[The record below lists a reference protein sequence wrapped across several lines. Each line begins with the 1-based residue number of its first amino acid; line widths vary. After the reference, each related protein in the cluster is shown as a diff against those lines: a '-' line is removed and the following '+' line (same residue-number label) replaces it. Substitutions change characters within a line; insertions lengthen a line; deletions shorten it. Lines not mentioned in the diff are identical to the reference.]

1 MFALGDFPI
10 REAVLYLAPMAGVS
24 DVPFRE
30 LCLEHGADLAVA
42 EMLGCDIGHWKSR
55 KNRDR
60 LRRSNGRSPEIVQ
73 IAGAD
78 PELMARAARANEATG
93 ADVIDI
99 NMGCPA
105 KKVLRRA
112 AGSALLRDPGQV
124 RRILQAVTGAVDVP
138 VTLKIRTGWSREH
151 RNGVDIARLAED
163 CGIQLLTVH
172 GRTRECR
179 FRGEAEYDTI
189 AAIREAVSIPVIAN
203 GDIDSPEKAA
213 RVLQHTGAAGLMIGR
228 SVQGQPWLFQ
238 RIRHYLD
245 HGSAGPEPEGRTA
258 AAVAIDHIRRVHE
271 FYGDR
276 KALLF
281 ARKHL
286 SWYAG
291 FLPGGGD
298 LKSAFNRLESITDQ
312 RTMLLEYHGSLPG
325 HNVAAATE
333 STACLKEKAA

>member
-1 MFALGDFPI
+1 MIELGTFQISEPALI
-10 REAVLYLAPMAGVS
+10 LAPMAGIS

-30 LCLEHGADLAVA
+30 LSLEHGADLAVA
-42 EMLGCDIGHWKSR
+42 EMLGCNVDRWHSH

-60 LRRSNGRSPEIVQ
+60 LRRSNGSGPEIVQ

-78 PELMARAARANEATG
+78 PAMMAEAARLNVATG

-105 KKVLRRA
+105 KKVLQRA
-112 AGSALLRDPGQV
+112 AGSALLKDPGQV
-124 RRILQAVTGAVDVP
+124 EAILRAVTGAVDVP
-138 VTLKIRTGWSREH
+138 VTLKIRTGWSRAN

-163 CGIQLLTVH
+163 CGIRMLSVH

-189 AAIREAVSIPVIAN
+189 AAIREAVRIPVIAN

-213 RVLQHTGAAGLMIGR
+213 YVLRHTGAAGLMLGR
-228 SVQGQPWLFQ
+228 AAQGRPWLFR
-238 RIRHYLD
+238 RIRQYLETGD
-245 HGSAGPEPEGRTA
+245 GGAEPDGVTA
-258 AAVAIDHIRRVHE
+258 TRIAMDHIRRVHA
-271 FYGDR
+271 FYDDR

-286 SWYAG
+286 SWYASV
-291 FLPGGGD
+291 LSGGSD
-298 LKSAFNRLESITDQ
+298 LKSVFNRLESTPEQ
-312 RTMLLEYHGSLPG
+312 MATLVEHHQSLLEDVRG
-325 HNVAAATE
+325 AA
-333 STACLKEKAA
+333 ACLKEKAA

>member
-1 MFALGDFPI
+1 MIKLGAFQLPEPALI
-10 REAVLYLAPMAGVS
+10 LAPMAGIS

-42 EMLGCDIGHWKSR
+42 EMLGCDTGHWHSR

-60 LRRSNGRSPEIVQ
+60 LRRSNGNGPEIVQ

-78 PELMARAARANEATG
+78 PVMMAEAARLNVATG

-105 KKVLRRA
+105 KKVLQRA
-112 AGSALLRDPGQV
+112 AGSALLKDPVQV
-124 RRILQAVTGAVDVP
+124 EAILRAVTGAVDVP
-138 VTLKIRTGWSREH
+138 VTLKIRTGWSRDN

-163 CGIQLLTVH
+163 CGIRMLSVH

-189 AAIREAVSIPVIAN
+189 AAIREAVRIPVIAN

-213 RVLQHTGAAGLMIGR
+213 FVLRHTGAAGLMLGR
-228 SVQGQPWLFQ
+228 SAQGRPWLFR
-238 RIRHYLD
+238 RIRQHLES
-245 HGSAGPEPEGRTA
+245 GSSGVEPDGVTA
-258 AAVAIDHIRRVHE
+258 TRIAMDHIRRVHA
-271 FYGDR
+271 FYGDH

-286 SWYAG
+286 SWYANV
-291 FLPGGGD
+291 LPGGYD
-298 LKSAFNRLESITDQ
+298 LKSVFNRLESTTEQ
-312 RTMLLEYHGSLPG
+312 TALLARHHQSLLEDVQGA
-325 HNVAAATE
+325 VA
-333 STACLKEKAA
+333 CPKEKAA